1 LSIVVER
8 NELIA
13 ITELILQ
20 EFDSTEVR
28 GVCSNISIN
37 NLKGEGEGEKIFS
50 REDIDETII
59 RRPLR
64 ILIDSLIVLTFIA
77 LSIQSS
83 MLVAT

>member
-13 ITELILQ
+13 MKELILQ

-64 ILIDSLIVLTFIA
+64 ILIDSLIVLIYIA
-77 LSIQSS
+77 LII
-83 MLVAT
+83 